1 MVRGHDF
8 CSMLQL
14 FVDLAVNMRADL
26 FQQITD
32 LTKIKREYKSMKM
45 KPPTKRLTANSSI
58 LSKTDNE
65 LLKVQLSE
73 I

>member
-8 CSMLQL
+8 CNMLQL
-14 FVDLAVNMRADL
+14 FLDLTVNMRADL

-45 KPPTKRLTANSSI
+45 KPPTHRLISNSSI
-58 LSKTDNE
+58 LSNSDNE

>member
-14 FVDLAVNMRADL
+14 FVDLAVKMRADL

>member
-8 CSMLQL
+8 CRMLQL

-32 LTKIKREYKSMKM
+32 LTKIKREYNSMKM
-45 KPPTKRLTANSSI
+45 KPSTNRLTADSSI
-58 LSKTDNE
+58 LS
-65 LLKVQLSE
+65 
-73 I
+73 